1 MTHVIYADRADE
13 VRKALDRLM
22 KKAARYSVP
31 FSYSIGE
38 PYPYTVPVYNIDPV
52 TQTKYRDGAY
62 TVSAVDVTVECD
74 GLIRAGGW
82 QLRARIEHGDGGNIV
97 TQLGEK
103 PTDPAW
109 FKAPARCDH
118 CGTNRARSV
127 TYIVENKRGELRQV
141 GKSCLREYTGIDPET
156 AAAWASIREVLLED
170 DWGGLDLDELTQRYK
185 PMYPVDEVIAHA
197 VDSVKAKGYIKSD
210 MPNSTKENV
219 YDRLHERISPSKLA
233 KKRAGEI
240 VDWLRDLDPRSDL
253 LMNCKNLVN
262 QKYIKASHI
271 GYLAYLPVAFDRE
284 RAKAAERAARA
295 EAGAKSQYI
304 GNVGERIT
312 FRAANAVL
320 VTSWETQ
327 YGWTYLYKFSDDS
340 GNILIWYASRTVDIA
355 DGANI
360 TGTIKA
366 HNERDGAKQTVITR
380 CKVA

>member
-1 MTHVIYADRADE
+1 MKHTIYADRADE
-13 VRKALDRLM
+13 VRKALDRLA

-52 TQTKYRDGAY
+52 THTKYRDGAY

-74 GLIRAGGW
+74 GLIRADGW
-82 QLRARIEHGDGGNIV
+82 TLRARLEHGDGGNIV

-109 FKAPARCDH
+109 FSAPARCDH

-127 TYIVENKRGELRQV
+127 TFIVESKRGELRQV

-156 AAAWASIREVLLED
+156 AAAWASIREILLED
-170 DWGGLDLDELTQRYK
+170 DWGGYDIDEMTRRYK
-185 PMYPVDEVIAHA
+185 PMYPVDEVIALA

-210 MPNSTKENV
+210 MPNSTKEDV
-219 YDRLHERISPSKLA
+219 CDRLHGRVTPSKLA

-240 VDWLRDLDPRSDL
+240 VEWLRGLDPRSDL
-253 LMNCKNLVN
+253 LMNCQTLVK
-262 QKYIKASHI
+262 QEFIKGGHI

-284 RAKAAERAARA
+284 RAKEAERAARA
-295 EAGAKSQYI
+295 EAGAKSKYI

-355 DGANI
+355 DGAKI

>member
-1 MTHVIYADRADE
+1 MMHTIYADRADE
-13 VRKALDRLM
+13 VRKALDRLV

-38 PYPYTVPVYNIDPV
+38 PHPYTVPVYNIDPV

-74 GLIRAGGW
+74 GLIRADGW
-82 QLRARIEHGDGGNIV
+82 TLRARIEHGDCGNIV

-103 PTDPAW
+103 PTNPAW
-109 FKAPARCDH
+109 FTAPARCDH

-127 TYIVENKRGELRQV
+127 TYIVESKRGELRQV

-156 AAAWASIREVLLED
+156 AAAWASIREILLED

-185 PMYPVDEVIAHA
+185 PMYLVDEVIAHA

-210 MPNSTKENV
+210 MPHSTKEDV
-219 YDRLHERISPSKLA
+219 FDRLHERIAPSKLA

-253 LMNCKNLVN
+253 LMNCQNLVK
-262 QKYIKASHI
+262 QEYVKASHI

-284 RAKAAERAARA
+284 RAKADERAARA
-295 EAGAKSQYI
+295 EAGAKSKYI

-340 GNILIWYASRTVDIA
+340 GNILIWYASRTVDVA
-355 DGANI
+355 DGAKI